1 MSISGNAKLG
11 KSTLKSIFS
20 PFPYKKIFQGQELLN
35 RKSIYTF
42 YPLNL
47 ELFSVHFATACS
59 YKLLF
64 SFWWNFSTK
73 KFFSASV
80 HLQISPGLQK
90 HTCCAVWISFS
101 DHRLLTKRGEKK
113 DFYQTLFTGQWIFFT
128 IWMYLWNAWVIHY
141 SRFWSMTMGR
151 RNDWWYLF
159 PDFISL
165 ILFIPW
171 PVYLD

>member
-1 MSISGNAKLG
+1 MLFLIPLV
-11 KSTLKSIFS
+11 
-20 PFPYKKIFQGQELLN
+20 KILH
-35 RKSIYTF
+35 IM
-42 YPLNL
+42 
-47 ELFSVHFATACS
+47 
-59 YKLLF
+59 
-64 SFWWNFSTK
+64 NFSTARGAHFCDSLSLTLFAVLFNDKSPSPDTLSHHHPRMCLGEK
-73 KFFSASV
+73 K
-80 HLQISPGLQK
+80 ISTKNSSILG
-90 HTCCAVWISFS
+90 SFA
-101 DHRLLTKRGEKK
+101 DFTRLAKSTPVVLSGFPFLIIGFWQRGGEKK

>member
-1 MSISGNAKLG
+1 MFSPISLIKILQEHAFLNCRKGLTPLLFFLTLFAIFPQPPSRWMPCPTTLPIHIFWGKKLVQKNSSRLG
-11 KSTLKSIFS
+11 SFADFTRLAKSTPVVLSGF
-20 PFPYKKIFQGQELLN
+20 PFLIIG
-35 RKSIYTF
+35 
-42 YPLNL
+42 
-47 ELFSVHFATACS
+47 
-59 YKLLF
+59 
-64 SFWWNFSTK
+64 FW
-73 KFFSASV
+73 
-80 HLQISPGLQK
+80 QRG
-90 HTCCAVWISFS
+90 
-101 DHRLLTKRGEKK
+101 GEKK

-141 SRFWSMTMGR
+141 SRLWSMTMGR

>member
-1 MSISGNAKLG
+1 MGASISLG
-11 KSTLKSIFS
+11 YKGALSPLFLLFLLGFAFPFTNKIPFTQSSVLTTLLQYTFWGGGVGGQK
-20 PFPYKKIFQGQELLN
+20 KKILPYL
-35 RKSIYTF
+35 
-42 YPLNL
+42 
-47 ELFSVHFATACS
+47 
-59 YKLLF
+59 
-64 SFWWNFSTK
+64 
-73 KFFSASV
+73 V
-80 HLQISPGLQK
+80 HLQISPGLK
-90 HTCCAVWISFS
+90 KAHLLCVWISFS
-101 DHRLLTKRGEKK
+101 DHRLLTKRGGRKK
-113 DFYQTLFTGQWIFFT
+113 DFYHTLFTGQWIFFT

>member
-1 MSISGNAKLG
+1 MLLHFPMYFISLIKILQMHAFLSCG
-11 KSTLKSIFS
+11 KGLAPLLLLIWTLS
-20 PFPYKKIFQGQELLN
+20 
-35 RKSIYTF
+35 
-42 YPLNL
+42 
-47 ELFSVHFATACS
+47 A
-59 YKLLF
+59 LLF
-64 SFWWNFSTK
+64 STKPPFRLMLCPTTLLIYILGPKKIRTKNSSILGSFADFTRLAKSTPVVLSGFPFLIIGFW
-73 KFFSASV
+73 
-80 HLQISPGLQK
+80 QRG
-90 HTCCAVWISFS
+90 
-101 DHRLLTKRGEKK
+101 GEKK